1 MFDQLINLVKEHA
14 GEAIIDN
21 DDVPNENNEAVINT
35 TAFGIMGHLKN
46 MAGNGGLTT
55 VTGLLKNGITG
66 SSNEVSTMSSNIAH
80 AIANQF
86 GIAPAK
92 ANGIVQNL
100 IPTVMNNLSN
110 KTNDPNDDNF
120 TMESIL
126 GSLTSSAG
134 GLGGMMDGFKKM
146 F

>member
-55 VTGLLKNGITG
+55 VTGLLK
-66 SSNEVSTMSSNIAH
+66 
-80 AIANQF
+80 
-86 GIAPAK
+86 
-92 ANGIVQNL
+92 
-100 IPTVMNNLSN
+100 
-110 KTNDPNDDNF
+110 
-120 TMESIL
+120 ME
-126 GSLTSSAG
+126 
-134 GLGGMMDGFKKM
+134 
-146 F
+146 